1 MFHSN
6 LTLQRRWLLQMRL
19 QHSRVGHHLIPESH
33 RSLGQL
39 RSERFEV
46 RTLVCIL
53 RRSISSKQDSA
64 LYTTNVYSVYRD
76 IQGHKVTTHESFLIV
91 PLHIAHRGTGR
102 DEIGVNLETSN
113 GCLNSPEFLVK
124 VRGSNNRIRL
134 HLNHLETQ

>member
-1 MFHSN
+1 MFEKIHSN

-33 RSLGQL
+33 RSGQL

-64 LYTTNVYSVYRD
+64 LYTTNVY
-76 IQGHKVTTHESFLIV
+76 KVTTHESCLIV